1 MNTIDIVFLSGIPLA
16 IIPSWLLMRNE
27 NFEDM
32 PSLKYMLTFLMSL
45 SGWFAI
51 IIAIFCFFEKHK
63 QIRELM
69 TVHFSEAREMARKY
83 KELQLKK
90 DFKMPEDEAFIKSVK
105 YMELMYGDWW
115 FSRGNFS
122 EIEDKFKADQIK
134 WKMEE
139 YLSEKR
145 ETHMFPHMY

>member
-27 NFEDM
+27 NFDDI
-32 PSLKYMLTFLMSL
+32 PSLKYMLTFLLSL
-45 SGWFAI
+45 SGWFVI
-51 IIAIFCFFEKHK
+51 IIAIFCFFEKQK

-69 TVHFSEAREMARKY
+69 TIHFSEAREMARRF
-83 KELQLKK
+83 KELQLKE

-115 FSRGNFS
+115 FSRGTSS
-122 EIEDKFKADQIK
+122 ENEDKFKADQIK
-134 WKMEE
+134 WKIEE
-139 YLSEKR
+139 YLSKKEA
-145 ETHMFPHMY
+145 THMFPHIY